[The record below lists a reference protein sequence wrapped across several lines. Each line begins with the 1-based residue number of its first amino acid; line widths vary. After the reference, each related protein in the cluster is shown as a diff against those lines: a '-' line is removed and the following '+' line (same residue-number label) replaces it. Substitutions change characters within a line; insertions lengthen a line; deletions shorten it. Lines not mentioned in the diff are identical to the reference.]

1 MKVAVT
7 GRPGVGK
14 TTLCLK
20 VYESL
25 RGKMTIGGFITK
37 EVRKDG
43 VRVGFKL
50 VDLSSGNEEWLAR
63 VGEGKVR
70 VGKYAVNVEGLEEF
84 LDSVNTNADM
94 VIIDEVGPME
104 LKSGKFVRFIEDLI
118 GREKLLFTIHL
129 KSRHWLLEKIRKE
142 FRIYSIN
149 EENRDRVAEE
159 ITAIFE
165 G

>member
-1 MKVAVT
+1 VKVAVT

-20 VYESL
+20 VHESL
-25 RGKMTIGGFITK
+25 KDKMTVGGFITK
-37 EVRKDG
+37 EVRRDG

-63 VGEGKVR
+63 VGEGKAR

-84 LDSVNTNADM
+84 LDSVRTDADL

-104 LKSGKFVRFIEDLI
+104 LKSRKFVRFVENLM
-118 GREKLLFTIHL
+118 GRERLLFTIHL
-129 KSRHWLLEKIRKE
+129 KSRHRLLDRIRRE
-142 FRIYSIN
+142 FKVYVIDESNRNRI
-149 EENRDRVAEE
+149 AEE
-159 ITAIFE
+159 ITRILE